1 LLKCIYENRNIIFSA
16 QKGMNYMNFFK
27 SEKGVTLVEVLVSIT
42 LLSIILITLMNIFP
56 QMGMMNNHT
65 KLKAQGINTAKEV
78 LLKWQNDN
86 DRLKLFFAT
95 PDVSVIPEY
104 KPINGNSYNFEY
116 VNGDFLVNVK
126 IKKNSSKESDLYNA
140 HLISV
145 KLYNIKKTDTVVSE
159 TYGYVK
165 IRR

>member
-1 LLKCIYENRNIIFSA
+1 MEILK
-16 QKGMNYMNFFK
+16 G
-27 SEKGVTLVEVLVSIT
+27 EKGVTLVEVLTSIT
-42 LLSIILITLMNIFP
+42 LLSIVLITLMNIFP
-56 QMGMMNNHT
+56 QMGMMNNHNKMKT
-65 KLKAQGINTAKEV
+65 QGINTAKEV

-104 KPINGNSYNFEY
+104 KPITGNAYNFEY

-126 IKKNSSKESDLYNA
+126 INKNFSKESDIYNA
-140 HLISV
+140 HLIFV
-145 KLYNIKKTDTVVSE
+145 KLYNINKPDIVVSE

-165 IRR
+165 LRR

>member
-1 LLKCIYENRNIIFSA
+1 
-16 QKGMNYMNFFK
+16 MNYMNIMK

-86 DRLKLFFAT
+86 DKLKSFFAT
-95 PDVSVIPEY
+95 PDVSIIPEY
-104 KPINGNSYNFEY
+104 KPITGNAYNFEY
-116 VNGDFLVNVK
+116 INGDFLVN
-126 IKKNSSKESDLYNA
+126 IKVNKNFSKESDIYDA
-140 HLISV
+140 HLIVV
-145 KLYNIKKTDTVVSE
+145 KLYNINKTDTVVSE

>member
-1 LLKCIYENRNIIFSA
+1 
-16 QKGMNYMNFFK
+16 MDYMNNIN

-42 LLSIILITLMNIFP
+42 LLSIVLITLMNIFP

-86 DRLKLFFAT
+86 DRIKNFFAT

-104 KPINGNSYNFEY
+104 KPITGNAYNFEY

-126 IKKNSSKESDLYNA
+126 INKNFSKESDIYNA
-140 HLISV
+140 HLIVV
-145 KLYNIKKTDTVVSE
+145 KLYNKNKTDIVVSE